1 MHIARPNP
9 LLRFGVSGAIY
20 LNDNIIARRG
30 GPPATSERDIFRFSV
45 AVAVLTFAFQTSIRH
60 APFLEPPNPTN
71 QYQYS
76 RTQGKVLPPTYIP
89 TSHTILLQP
98 YEGKEGTYLG
108 TYIHTYIHAYVDRW
122 HDRAGQAYHACM
134 HGLVGGGYLYI
145 YIFRMRLMTLSIYI
159 QARKGREKRKR
170 THE

>member
-9 LLRFGVSGAIY
+9 LLRFGVLGAIY
-20 LNDNIIARRG
+20 LNDNVIARHG

-60 APFLEPPNPTN
+60 VPFLTPPNPTN
-71 QYQYS
+71 QYQFA

-108 TYIHTYIHAYVDRW
+108 TYIHTYIHAYVDRCQG
-122 HDRAGQAYHACM
+122 RAGIPTMHAW
-134 HGLVGGGYLYI
+134 VGWWWLFVYIHIPNAIDDSFYLY
-145 YIFRMRLMTLSIYI
+145 SS
-159 QARKGREKRKR
+159 QKGKREAE
-170 THE
+170 TNA